1 MHPIFHANGLPQ
13 AQGLYD
19 SRHEHD
25 ACGVGFVAQM
35 HNKKSHDIVAKGLE
49 ILLNLDHRGAVGADA
64 KAGDGCGMLIQI
76 PDRFL
81 REEMAAAG
89 VSLPPV
95 GHYAVGALFLPRDAE
110 GRKIVED
117 IVEKA
122 IADEGQVFLGWRNV
136 PVDSSGLGE
145 SVKPTEPGH
154 AQYFVGKSKADQE
167 QDEFERRLYIV
178 RKVISARV
186 YALRDVRKQYQRNRE
201 QFGEP
206 TDAMPVYGTI
216 AARFNDDGVTA
227 LYQALLPKLFGKGL
241 KASASQLPVPSIASA
256 PSNTRLPLVGSA
268 LKPSAMN
275 VFTNQALWLMPPSSS
290 VR

>member
-1 MHPIFHANGLPQ
+1 MTNRRETGRDDLGFASAHGGAKKRLKRLTATTTLSSFEENSAMHPIFHANGLPQ

-81 REEMAAAG
+81 REEMAKAG
-89 VSLPPV
+89 VTLPPE
-95 GHYAVGALFLPRDAE
+95 GHYAVGALFLPRDTE

-145 SVKPTEPGH
+145 SVKPTEPVH
-154 AQYFVGKSKADQE
+154 AQYFVGKGKAD
-167 QDEFERRLYIV
+167 
-178 RKVISARV
+178 
-186 YALRDVRKQYQRNRE
+186 
-201 QFGEP
+201 
-206 TDAMPVYGTI
+206 
-216 AARFNDDGVTA
+216 
-227 LYQALLPKLFGKGL
+227 
-241 KASASQLPVPSIASA
+241 
-256 PSNTRLPLVGSA
+256 
-268 LKPSAMN
+268 
-275 VFTNQALWLMPPSSS
+275 
-290 VR
+290 